1 MLTNKVFCFAL
12 LYFLLSQTHAQK
24 IKLTPNN
31 VLPSH
36 VATQLTNFKG
46 KNALQVKGLT
56 DGEKTMALLKDID
69 FHNGVIEVSIAGQ
82 PMDQAGQA
90 ARGFVGIAFRTS
102 TDISKTEIF
111 YLRPTN
117 GRAEEQLRRNH
128 ATQYISIPGYPWEK
142 LREETPGKYEAYADM
157 EPGEW
162 IKVKIE
168 VNDEKAKLYLN
179 ESSQPTLIVNDLKQG
194 KDLRGSIGLWVG
206 PGTLGHF
213 KDLKLVK
220 AD

>member
-1 MLTNKVFCFAL
+1 MLTKKILCFAL
-12 LYFLLSQTHAQK
+12 GYFLLSQLSAQK
-24 IKLTPNN
+24 IKLIPNN
-31 VLPSH
+31 VLPSQ

-46 KNALQVKGLT
+46 ENVLQVKGLT
-56 DGEKTMALLKDID
+56 DGEKTMALLKNVD
-69 FHNGVIEVSIAGQ
+69 FHNGVIEVSVAGQ
-82 PMDQAGQA
+82 PMDQAGET

-102 TDISKTEIF
+102 GDISKTEIF

-157 EPGEW
+157 GPGEW

-168 VNDEKAKLYLN
+168 VNEEKAKLYLN

-213 KDLKLVK
+213 KDLKLIK
-220 AD
+220 GD

>member
-1 MLTNKVFCFAL
+1 MLTKKILCFAFG
-12 LYFLLSQTHAQK
+12 YFLLTQTYAQK
-24 IKLTPNN
+24 ITLTPNN
-31 VLPSH
+31 VMPSQ

-46 KNALQVKGLT
+46 QNALQVKGLT
-56 DGEKTMALLKDID
+56 DGEKTMALIKDID

-82 PMDQAGQA
+82 PMDQAGES

-102 TDISKTEIF
+102 ADISKSEIF

-157 EPGEW
+157 GPGEW

-168 VNDEKAKLYLN
+168 VNNERAKLYLN
-179 ESSQPTLIVNDLKQG
+179 EFSQPTLIVNDLKQG

-213 KDLKLVK
+213 KDLTLVK

>member
-1 MLTNKVFCFAL
+1 MLTKKILCFAL
-12 LYFLLSQTHAQK
+12 GYFLLSQLSAQK
-24 IKLTPNN
+24 IKLIPNN
-31 VLPSH
+31 VLPSQ

-46 KNALQVKGLT
+46 ENVLQVKGLT
-56 DGEKTMALLKDID
+56 DGEKTMALLKNVD
-69 FHNGVIEVSIAGQ
+69 FHNGVIEVSVAGQ
-82 PMDQAGQA
+82 PMDQAGET

-102 TDISKTEIF
+102 GDISKTEIF

-157 EPGEW
+157 GPGEW

-213 KDLKLVK
+213 KDLKLIK
-220 AD
+220 GD

>member
-1 MLTNKVFCFAL
+1 MLTKKILCFAFG
-12 LYFLLSQTHAQK
+12 YFLLTQTYAQK
-24 IKLTPNN
+24 ITLTPNN
-31 VLPSH
+31 VMPSQ

-46 KNALQVKGLT
+46 QNALQVKGLT
-56 DGEKTMALLKDID
+56 DGEKTMALIKDID

-82 PMDQAGQA
+82 PMDQAGES

-102 TDISKTEIF
+102 ADISKTEIF

-157 EPGEW
+157 GPGEW

-168 VNDEKAKLYLN
+168 VNNERAKLYLN

-213 KDLKLVK
+213 KDLTLVK

>member
-1 MLTNKVFCFAL
+1 M
-12 LYFLLSQTHAQK
+12 
-24 IKLTPNN
+24 TPNN
-31 VLPSH
+31 VLPSQ

-46 KNALQVKGLT
+46 QNALQVKGPT

-90 ARGFVGIAFRTS
+90 ARGFVGVAFRTS